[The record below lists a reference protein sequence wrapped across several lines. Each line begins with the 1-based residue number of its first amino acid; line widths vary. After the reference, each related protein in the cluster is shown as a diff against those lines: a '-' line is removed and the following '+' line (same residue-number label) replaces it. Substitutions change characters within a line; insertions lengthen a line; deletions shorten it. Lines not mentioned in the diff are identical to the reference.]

1 MSEEIV
7 PRLRERFAD
16 ITSRESLDWP
26 AVNCPASRWREVA
39 AALKDE
45 FGFDLLS
52 DVTAVDWN
60 EASPRFT
67 TVYHLLTA
75 GKALY
80 LRVAVDCP
88 DDADPEVPSV
98 ADFWPTAIWHE
109 RETYDMF
116 GVRFAG
122 HPDLKR
128 ILMWEDY
135 PYYPLRKEF
144 PLAGIETEL
153 PDREVAEETGAKVI
167 GAPMMGG
174 PFVAPSEDR
183 PMSERE
189 PRARDE
195 TWTEKNPKPKS

>member
-1 MSEEIV
+1 MSEEIIV
-7 PRLRERFAD
+7 RLQERFAGV
-16 ITSRESLDWP
+16 TPRESLDWP
-26 AVNCPASRWREVA
+26 ALNCPVEQWPVLA

-45 FGFDLLS
+45 FAYTFLA

-67 TVYHLLTA
+67 VVYHLFSVQ
-75 GKALY
+75 KHVY

-88 DDADPEVPSV
+88 DDGEPEVTSV
-98 ADFWPTAIWHE
+98 SGLWPTADWHE

-116 GVRFAG
+116 GIRFRG

-135 PYYPLRKEF
+135 PYFPLRKEF
-144 PLAGIETEL
+144 PLAGWETDL
-153 PDREVAEETGAKVI
+153 PDREVAAATGAKVI

-174 PFVAPSEDR
+174 PFVAPHEG

-189 PRARDE
+189 PRGGDE
-195 TWTEKNPKPKS
+195 TWTEKNPKPKE

>member
-1 MSEEIV
+1 MSEDIV
-7 PRLRERFAD
+7 AELRERFPG
-16 ITSRESLDWP
+16 ITRRESLDWP
-26 AVNCPASRWREVA
+26 ALNCPAHRWGEVA
-39 AALKDE
+39 GILRDE
-45 FGFDLLS
+45 FGFDFLT

-67 TVYHLLTA
+67 AVYHLLSA
-75 GKALY
+75 EKPAY

-88 DDADPEVPSV
+88 DDAEPEVPSV
-98 ADFWPTAIWHE
+98 AGLWPTADWHE
-109 RETYDMF
+109 RETFDMF
-116 GVRFAG
+116 GIRFTG
-122 HPDLKR
+122 HPDLRR

-135 PYYPLRKEF
+135 PHFPLRKEF

-153 PDREVAEETGAKVI
+153 PDSEVAAETGAGVI

-174 PFVAPSEDR
+174 PFVAPQEG

-189 PRARDE
+189 PRAKDQ